1 MDQLYP
7 GLPEAISFPLVKLWQ
22 STERTSPVLTVY
34 RPADS
39 RRLQVQACFC
49 FCLLML
55 ERLVNILVPHQ
66 LGVLVESLAPGRLP
80 HKELLLYV
88 LFRWLQG
95 GQGLIG
101 SMRSVLWIPIS
112 QSTYR
117 RLSTATFEHVLHLS
131 LDFHLSKRIG
141 EVTSALS
148 KGSSLNTFLDG
159 FAFRLFPMVADLFI
173 AAIYFFLRY
182 DAFYA
187 EIVIAM
193 TGIYV
198 FVTIYMAKFRGRM
211 RREMAT
217 RSRDMHA
224 ARYVNQ
230 WTLKT
235 YIVLLT

>member
-1 MDQLYP
+1 M
-7 GLPEAISFPLVKLWQ
+7 
-22 STERTSPVLTVY
+22 LTVN

-39 RRLQVQACFC
+39 RPLQLQACFC
-49 FCLLML
+49 FLLL
-55 ERLVNILVPHQ
+55 LGERLVNIAVPHQ
-66 LGVLVESLAPGRLP
+66 LGVLVKSLAPGRLP

-101 SMRSVLWIPIS
+101 SLRSLLWIPIS

-159 FAFRLFPMVADLFI
+159 FAFRLFPMVADLVI
-173 AAIYFFLRY
+173 AAVYFFVSY

-187 EIVIAM
+187 EIVISM
-193 TGIYV
+193 TGVYV
-198 FVTIYMAKFRGRM
+198 FATIYMAKFRGRM
-211 RREMAT
+211 RRDMAT

-224 ARYVNQ
+224 ARYVGEIQ
-230 WTLKT
+230 
-235 YIVLLT
+235 